1 MEAEMSASFS
11 NLSSVSEST
20 MLDESEHSQL
30 SPEPAEPG
38 KKRSEGAHRSDASSN
53 LSKPE
58 PESLPTGLQNKSKE
72 GIAADN
78 TFAVKVDSTTN
89 AITVTSNTLRI
100 FGTNNADSIDALVQ
114 QVFAVAGAVNGKH
127 DVQNMKYA
135 LSTINGIGPKDELEG
150 LLAVQMMGV
159 HSLAVEC
166 LRLASLKGQ
175 TPEGMDAN
183 INRATKLL
191 RTFTTQME
199 ALNRHRGKL
208 GQSMVVGNVNVNEGG
223 QAIVGAV
230 RHDGSRKASTEDD
243 TDKVQ

>member
-1 MEAEMSASFS
+1 MSASFS
-11 NLSSVSEST
+11 NPSRVSAST

-78 TFAVKVDSTTN
+78 TFVVEVDSSTN
-89 AITVTSNTLRI
+89 KVIVNNLRI
-100 FGTNNADSIDALVQ
+100 FGTNNPDSTNALVQ

-127 DVQNMKYA
+127 DLQNMKYA

-159 HSLAVEC
+159 HNLAVEC

-183 INRATKLL
+183 INSATKLL